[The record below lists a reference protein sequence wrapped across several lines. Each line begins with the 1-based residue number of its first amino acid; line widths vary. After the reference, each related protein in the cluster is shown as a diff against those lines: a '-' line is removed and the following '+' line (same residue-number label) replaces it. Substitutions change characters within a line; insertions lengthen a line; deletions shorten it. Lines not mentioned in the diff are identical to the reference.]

1 MECSNS
7 EKSKVILGAITLLC
21 ILFKFLGNVYTNLS
35 DLIPITYAAMFIAMG
50 YCYTIPKTWKKYVQD
65 VEVNF
70 FTMFVAAYVLSF
82 ATGYMT
88 LTYDQPKDLGQ
99 LAMNTFQALW
109 HCVEHSKN
117 MDILSADI
125 FGVVVCMFF
134 AVTIYGLIEKLFSHK
149 VVKFL
154 EFVSCGLCF
163 GAGLVLLGKTIT
175 VPFNPGFI
183 LTGVGLMYLG
193 KWVRKIVSGN
203 TQKACITASAIMVPE
218 LFGIWYLLLITGMN
232 LDLSTLNY
240 PSIIPGAIY
249 IVTGGLLFF
258 ILASIFTLIKPLE
271 KALDFIG
278 KQYTWM
284 LMFSIVITPLIFKMY
299 VRYEVFNN
307 LILIMFVLLFVF
319 SAASSAMMNVIVNK
333 AMRIE
338 ENEKELSDNKKLDTT
353 RYVLFGIVF
362 TSLFFMTNNFYILNK
377 YITFII
383 TIVVLFCCGLSL
395 LILYID
401 PNIKKHSI
409 QRLILYMVIYCS
421 TMLFMSDAGYVQI
434 EVSVF
439 AIFIMMITLSDLSFY
454 KIVQITF
461 IITVIGITV
470 TMACA
475 VVGIIPN
482 TIESEVKHTY
492 GFITAN
498 LFSIHVLM
506 AMIEYFYLRVYGMQ
520 VKNRILIIFDILLFG
535 IGMTILWTLAKG
547 RSSEMVSLLMLVG
560 VIVWEIWNLFKF
572 KYPSPD
578 KSTFGILCLILC
590 SSFIL
595 IAIFSYIS
603 AAWFNPEKPGI
614 LISLIGK
621 ITNPWSYVARLELAK
636 RAINQYKPSLF
647 GVYFTEDPNNI
658 NTPLIDN
665 AFIRLLLREGFVL
678 YLTYIVS
685 ATISMIN
692 SWKKSK
698 YVIILLFSYIAL
710 LGYMESAIIN
720 LSFCVFPIS
729 MFTKGGEAHKA
740 E

>member
-1 MECSNS
+1 
-7 EKSKVILGAITLLC
+7 
-21 ILFKFLGNVYTNLS
+21 
-35 DLIPITYAAMFIAMG
+35 
-50 YCYTIPKTWKKYVQD
+50 
-65 VEVNF
+65 
-70 FTMFVAAYVLSF
+70 
-82 ATGYMT
+82 
-88 LTYDQPKDLGQ
+88 
-99 LAMNTFQALW
+99 
-109 HCVEHSKN
+109 

-125 FGVVVCMFF
+125 FGVVICMFF

-193 KWVRKIVSGN
+193 KWVRKIASGN

-271 KALDFIG
+271 KTLDFIG
-278 KQYTWM
+278 EQYTWM

-307 LILIMFVLLFVF
+307 LILIMFTLLFVF
-319 SAASSAMMNVIVNK
+319 TAASSAMMNVIVNK
-333 AMRIE
+333 AMRPE
-338 ENEKELSDNKKLDTT
+338 ETTTEQTDSKKLDTT

-383 TIVVLFCCGLSL
+383 TIVVLFCCGLSS
-395 LILYID
+395 LILFID
-401 PNIKKHSI
+401 PNTKKHSI
-409 QRLILYMVIYCS
+409 QRLIIYTVIYWS

-434 EVSVF
+434 EVGIF
-439 AIFIMMITLSDLSFY
+439 AVYMMMITLSDLSFY
-454 KIVQITF
+454 KVVQIAF
-461 IITVIGITV
+461 IITVIGIAA
-470 TMACA
+470 TMVCA

-482 TIESEVKHTY
+482 TIEAEVKHTY

-506 AMIEYFYLRVYGMQ
+506 AMMEYFYLRAYGVH
-520 VKNRILIIFDILLFG
+520 VKNKALILLDAFVFG

-547 RSSEMVSLLMLVG
+547 RSSEMISIILIVG
-560 VIVWEIWNLFKF
+560 VIIWEIWNLSNIRK
-572 KYPSPD
+572 PAPLESVI
-578 KSTFGILCLILC
+578 GIICLILC
-590 SSFIL
+590 SSFIVL
-595 IAIFSYIS
+595 EIYSYAS
-603 AAWFNPEKPGI
+603 AASFNPEKPGV
-614 LISLIGK
+614 LISLISK
-621 ITNPWSYVARLELAK
+621 ITDPGTFMGRLQLANK
-636 RAINQYKPSLF
+636 AISMYTPNLF
-647 GVYFTEDPNNI
+647 GLFFIETPGDLNA
-658 NTPLIDN
+658 PLIDN
-665 AFIRLLLREGFVL
+665 AFLRMFFREGIVLSVL
-678 YLTYIVS
+678 YIIS
-685 ATISMIN
+685 ATYSMFD
-692 SWKKSK
+692 SWRRRN
-698 YVIILLFSYIAL
+698 YMFILLFVCVAL
-710 LGYMESAIIN
+710 LGFMESAIIS
-720 LSFCVFPIS
+720 LSFCIFPLTI
-729 MFTKGGEAHKA
+729 FTERITIKKDL
-740 E
+740 